1 MDNED
6 TNGNTAQGQ
15 DVTEDVTAGTSGEGN
30 TDTGGHPAWKE
41 ILDQL
46 PEEFHPLVT
55 PKLEAWDSGVQTRFQ
70 NLQSQY
76 EPYKTFIEQE
86 VDPDYLVQ
94 AAQLAAAIEQDP
106 ERVYKALAEA
116 YGYGQGVAD
125 TTEVTDPDDTDD
137 PDDPIAARL
146 AEHERML
153 ERMAEAY
160 MADQNARETQEGEAV
175 LDEYMAAL
183 HEAYPKG
190 FDDQYVLNQIAAGVD
205 GQDAVEG
212 FYKLVESY
220 GGNVN
225 TADTPSAPSAPP
237 VMSSGGGSPSDRVDP
252 RKLGNA
258 DTEQLVAELLRAA
271 NEE

>member
-1 MDNED
+1 MSDEE
-6 TNGNTAQGQ
+6 TNGDTTQGQ
-15 DVTEDVTAGTSGEGN
+15 DVTEDVTSGTSGEGN

-70 NLQSQY
+70 NLQSEY

-86 VDPDYLVQ
+86 VDPEYLVQ

-106 ERVYKALAEA
+106 ERVYKALQEA

-153 ERMAEAY
+153 ERMAETF
-160 MADQNARETQEGEAV
+160 MAEQDARAAQEGESV

-190 FDDQYVLNQIAAGVD
+190 FDDTYVLNQIASGVD
-205 GQDAVEG
+205 GEKAVES
-212 FYKLVESY
+212 FYSLVESY
-220 GGNVN
+220 GGKVE
-225 TADTPSAPSAPP
+225 TTTTSTAPSAPP
-237 VMSSGGGSPSDRVDP
+237 ILGSGGGTPSERVDP
-252 RKLGNA
+252 RQLGNA
-258 DTEQLVAELLRAA
+258 DTEKLVAELLRAA